1 MKRHILLC
9 IVLVLGVSVAD
20 VLPLLPLASAAAGK
34 KVDFLSDDFYEYDE
48 DSAEVQDPLEPM
60 NRVVFNFNDKMYFW
74 VMEPVASVYSHVVP
88 FDLRDCIANFF
99 RNLEEPVRFINT
111 LLQGRFGDAG
121 DVLTRF
127 LINSTLG
134 VYGLGDAAS
143 REFDFPP
150 VEATLGETLATWG
163 IGDGFYLVVPFYGSS
178 TLRDFTGTMID
189 GFAMT
194 PYYTWTDD
202 IYTMA
207 AIYAGRETN
216 KLSMH
221 LGEYEE
227 LKNVLFDPY
236 ISFSNAYFQYRREV
250 RWHTPTA
257 TDSPD

>member
-1 MKRHILLC
+1 MKRHIILC

-20 VLPLLPLASAAAGK
+20 VLPPLPLTSAVAGK

-48 DSAEVQDPLEPM
+48 DSTEVQDPLEPL
-60 NRVVFNFNDKMYFW
+60 NRVFFSFNDKLYFW
-74 VMEPVASVYSHVVP
+74 VMEPVASVYSHMVP
-88 FDLRDCIANFF
+88 FDLRDCIDNFF
-99 RNLEEPVRFINT
+99 RNLEEPVRFINS

-163 IGDGFYLVVPFYGSS
+163 VGDGFYLVVPFYGSS

-202 IYTMA
+202 IYDMA

-236 ISFSNAYFQYRREV
+236 ISFRNAYFQYRRKV
-250 RWHTPTA
+250 RGHTPPA